1 MSIFAEVFGYL
12 LGLIYGVVKDYGV
25 AIILFT
31 LITKLILM
39 PFTIKQ
45 LRSSKEMAAI
55 QPKMKEIQEKYKND
69 KEKQN
74 QKMLELYKEHNYN
87 PLSGCLPLLIQ
98 FPIIIGLFTALR
110 EPATYV
116 FANNPELLETATHQT
131 FLWMQNLS
139 QPDLM
144 SNIFSSG
151 PEWLMR
157 MPGLMPILSAVL
169 TYFQM
174 SSMNSAQAGAGAN
187 QNSSL
192 KMMQTIFPLMILFWG
207 TSLSAGL
214 ILYWTVGSIF
224 QIGQQYLM
232 KRPTKGES
240 V

>member
-1 MSIFAEVFGYL
+1 MSIFADVFGYL
-12 LGLIYGVVKDYGV
+12 LGLIYGLVKDYGV
-25 AIILFT
+25 AIIIFT
-31 LITKLILM
+31 LLTKLILM

-55 QPKMKEIQEKYKND
+55 QPKMQEIQEKYKDN
-69 KEKQN
+69 KEVQS

-131 FLWMQNLS
+131 FLWMKNLS

-151 PEWLMR
+151 PAWLMK

-174 SSMNSAQAGAGAN
+174 SSMNAAQGAAAT
-187 QNSSL
+187 QNNSL

-224 QIGQQYLM
+224 QIGQQYYM
-232 KRPTKGES
+232 KRPVKGEN